1 VLFLAKRLEVL
12 SMVRID
18 VNGTHAAV
26 RSCDTL
32 TVGQVGEAVE
42 FRFDEAWDGLTKTA
56 VFRQLNIT
64 KDQAGIENATQLPP
78 EVLHMAGMPVE
89 IGVYG
94 ANEDGTKVIP
104 TVWVKTKAVEPG
116 ADPSGDA
123 SVNPTLPVWEQVLQ
137 KAANA
142 EAAAEK
148 AVTETAQIQKNKEAV
163 EKLQED
169 KLDASELPK
178 AVDFALA
185 QAKESGEFNGDP
197 GEPGPQGPAGADG
210 PAGPQGPRGEAGPAG
225 PQGPAGADGAAGKDG
240 QNGKTPVK
248 GTDYFTEAEKKE
260 IAQQAAQMVD
270 IPVGGDT
277 IGGVKNG
284 GNVVINADG
293 TMDAPA
299 GGGSNQ
305 PLTFTGAVS
314 ATYDGSQAV
323 TVAIPQGGGGE
334 WRLADSYTL
343 EEDVASIEWTGDT
356 EVNEMLVAMNGI
368 VNNEANDLANA
379 VATVYVRGVKATGA
393 WTGNIFS
400 GKNMFFVRTGGA
412 FPSYLSFARRGN
424 YIEAKGIQCESQ
436 TYGTAT
442 AHFGILPTDSF
453 VGFMLS
459 FNNTAHRAKAG
470 MTVEVYVR

>member
-277 IGGVKNG
+277 IGGLKNG

-293 TMDAPA
+293 TMAAPA

-323 TVAIPQGGGGE
+323 TVDIPQGGGGTSAE
-334 WRLADSYTL
+334 WNTICEGQLAEAVSSIVIDSAADGTPL
-343 EEDVASIEWTGDT
+343 SSLD
-356 EVNEMLVAMNGI
+356 VNEMLIFGRVKLSAGSKFRFEHNGQWTSGNYADTAKAYGNWATPFCVHQRKFQGGI
-368 VNNEANDLANA
+368 SIEISIGDELLTLFAPNQPYFAGYPINSFEIH
-379 VATVYVRGVKATGA
+379 VATDDVTFTVDNTYVNAYYR
-393 WTGNIFS
+393 
-400 GKNMFFVRTGGA
+400 
-412 FPSYLSFARRGN
+412 
-424 YIEAKGIQCESQ
+424 
-436 TYGTAT
+436 
-442 AHFGILPTDSF
+442 
-453 VGFMLS
+453 
-459 FNNTAHRAKAG
+459 
-470 MTVEVYVR
+470 

>member
-1 VLFLAKRLEVL
+1 VA
-12 SMVRID
+12 
-18 VNGTHAAV
+18 
-26 RSCDTL
+26 
-32 TVGQVGEAVE
+32 QVG
-42 FRFDEAWDGLTKTA
+42 T
-56 VFRQLNIT
+56 
-64 KDQAGIENATQLPP
+64 
-78 EVLHMAGMPVE
+78 
-89 IGVYG
+89 
-94 ANEDGTKVIP
+94 
-104 TVWVKTKAVEPG
+104 
-116 ADPSGDA
+116 
-123 SVNPTLPVWEQVLQ
+123 SV
-137 KAANA
+137 
-142 EAAAEK
+142 EAAARSAAAAAES
-148 AVTETAQIQKNKEAV
+148 ARQAQ
-163 EKLQED
+163 
-169 KLDASELPK
+169 DA
-178 AVDFALA
+178 
-185 QAKESGEFNGDP
+185 
-197 GEPGPQGPAGADG
+197 
-210 PAGPQGPRGEAGPAG
+210 
-225 PQGPAGADGAAGKDG
+225 AAG
-240 QNGKTPVK
+240 NLP
-248 GTDYFTEAEKKE
+248 
-260 IAQQAAQMVD
+260 I
-270 IPVGGDT
+270 GGDT

-293 TMDAPA
+293 TMAAPA

-379 VATVYVRGVKATGA
+379 VAPAYVRGIKATGNQ
-393 WTGNIFS
+393 TGNIFS

-436 TYGTAT
+436 TYGTAN

-459 FNNTAHRAKAG
+459 FNKTEHRAKAG